1 MGALYDTPPVL
12 IAEPAMQAPRTQ
24 RPAWLR
30 RASLAFTAALLI
42 STPIGIFAFYLM
54 AGHNFHVVSP
64 GLIYRSAQLDPAGLT
79 RAVQDHGIK
88 SILNLRGVNS
98 ESPWYIAEINT
109 AQRLGVQHYD
119 YELTASKELTDAEMD
134 HILALISAAPKPI
147 LIHCKS
153 GADRTGLVGALYL
166 YSVEGKSA
174 RDADREL
181 TVFCGHVPY
190 LFWEDTK
197 AMDRSFW
204 HYVGTHAR
212 SAAKNPPRLTQRE
225 TSLATTGAGN

>member
-1 MGALYDTPPVL
+1 MGAIFDTPPVL
-12 IAEPAMQAPRTQ
+12 IAEPALQAPRPQ

-30 RASLAFTAALLI
+30 HGWKAVAAAIAI
-42 STPIGIFAFYLM
+42 SAPIGIFAAYLT
-54 AGHNFHVVSP
+54 AAHNFHVVSP
-64 GLIYRSAQLDPAGLT
+64 GLIYRSAQLDADGLT
-79 RAVQDHGIK
+79 RTVQDHGIK
-88 SILNLRGVNS
+88 SILNLRGVNNG
-98 ESPWYIAEINT
+98 SPWYTTEIQT

-119 YELTASKELTDAEMD
+119 YELTASEELTDAEMD
-134 HILALISAAPKPI
+134 HILALINAAPKPM

-166 YSVEGKSA
+166 YSLEGKSA

-181 TVFCGHVPY
+181 TVFCGHIPY

-204 HYVGTHAR
+204 HYVGTHAHP
-212 SAAKNPPRLTQRE
+212 AAKAAPPLAQRE
-225 TSLATTGAGN
+225 TSLATSAGN